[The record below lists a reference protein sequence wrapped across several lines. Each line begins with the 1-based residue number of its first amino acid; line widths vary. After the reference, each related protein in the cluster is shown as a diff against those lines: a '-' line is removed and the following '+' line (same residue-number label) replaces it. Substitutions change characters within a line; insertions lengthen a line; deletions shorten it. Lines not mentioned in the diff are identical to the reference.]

1 MNDFSIH
8 KSCQKFFYPIRR
20 IPTICLYF
28 LFAVFSFSALFQPTL
43 QLNASELNQ
52 VPNQIIV
59 KYKDPS
65 FSPLAK
71 DSKDSN
77 QDDPVTESADYQYTA
92 ILPGRIDLV
101 LIEGENINQ
110 LLEELKQDPTVEY
123 IEPHYVKQVYG
134 ISFQRSD
141 LPNDSYF
148 NRQWALNSPSSES
161 GSDIDFL
168 EALALSRESNP
179 DNPVIIGIIDST
191 FAIEHPDLINQLWV
205 NEEEIPNNGVDDDNN
220 GYIDDIHG
228 FDFVNFSPNVQGD
241 DDHGSHVAGIAAAEK
256 NNQKGISGAFPS
268 VKFIALAC
276 STGGAGISSLATL
289 RAKNYLINLKNRGY
303 NIVAVNASYGSNIY
317 SQLAYESIEDLSD
330 NDILFCTAAG
340 NDGWNLDLEKD
351 ANGNGIL
358 DAEEDLNGNG
368 ILDVSY
374 PNSYNIPNI
383 IGVASLNSNRELA
396 YDSNYGNIEVDL
408 AAPGENI
415 YSTLSIDTI
424 QEVQDILL
432 SNGTSIENQLITNAP
447 SISETSLVG
456 ELVACGIGDI
466 GEFPVKV
473 NGNIALIQRGTLY
486 FSEKVTNAM
495 NAGAIATIIYNNV
508 EEDLNG
514 LRPWLLDGVPNEP
527 WIPSFSIS
535 QADGQTLLQALP
547 LTATLRPLITTIDP
561 SSIQYAYLSG
571 TSMASPVVTAAVA
584 FAAHNFP
591 AETMAQR
598 RARILNNV
606 ATLPSLSNKVASG
619 GVVNLRKIVDT
630 DEDNLPDWWEMDHF
644 STLANTNNQDPDN
657 DGYSNRDEFLSET
670 DPTDASDRPYFKTDL
685 KVSNLTFTN
694 SDALSFEFM
703 THPGYTYSIQSMNSL
718 SENTWINT
726 TQSNLNGDGIPMKVT
741 IDDLASS
748 PEDTQFYRLQAT
760 PQ

>member
-1 MNDFSIH
+1 MH
-8 KSCQKFFYPIRR
+8 
-20 IPTICLYF
+20 
-28 LFAVFSFSALFQPTL
+28 
-43 QLNASELNQ
+43 LNSNQ

-77 QDDPVTESADYQYTA
+77 QEDPVTESADYQYTA

-110 LLEELKQDPTVEY
+110 LLEELKKDPTVEY
-123 IEPHYVKQVYG
+123 VEPHYVKQVYG

-148 NRQWALNSPSSES
+148 NRQWALNSSSSES

-228 FDFVNFSPNVQGD
+228 FDFVNFSSNVQGD

-256 NNQKGISGAFPS
+256 NNQKGISGAFPN

-276 STGGAGISSLATL
+276 STGGVGISSLATL

-374 PNSYNIPNI
+374 PNSYDLPNI

-424 QEVQDILL
+424 QEIQDILL

-466 GEFPVKV
+466 GEFPVEV

-508 EEDLNG
+508 EEDPDG
-514 LRPWLLDGVPNEP
+514 LRSWLLDGVPNEP

-561 SSIQYAYLSG
+561 TSIQYAYLSG

-591 AETMAQR
+591 NETMAQR

-606 ATLPSLSNKVASG
+606 ATLPSLSNKVATG

-644 STLANTNNQDPDN
+644 STLNNTNSQDSDN
-657 DGYSNRDEFLSET
+657 DGYSNRDEFLSKT
-670 DPTDASDRPYFKTDL
+670 DPTDASDRPSFKTDL

-703 THPGYTYSIQSMNSL
+703 THPGYTYTIQSMNSL
-718 SENTWINT
+718 SENTWIDT
-726 TQSNLNGDGIPMKVT
+726 TQSNLTGDGIPMKVT
-741 IDDLASS
+741 IDDLTSS
-748 PEDTQFYRLQAT
+748 NEDKQFFRLQAT
-760 PQ
+760 PE

>member
-1 MNDFSIH
+1 MKDLNIYKFYP
-8 KSCQKFFYPIRR
+8 KFFYAFTR
-20 IPTICLYF
+20 IPTTCLY
-28 LFAVFSFSALFQPTL
+28 LLSGCFSFVTLFQPTHPL
-43 QLNASELNQ
+43 VASKVNHAA
-52 VPNQIIV
+52 NQIIV
-59 KYKDPS
+59 QYKNPS
-65 FSPLAK
+65 FSPLAV
-71 DSKDSN
+71 DSEPIN
-77 QDDPVTESADYQYTA
+77 QESSSEVSTPYKYTA

-123 IEPHYVKQVYG
+123 VEPHYVKQVYG

-148 NRQWALNSPSSES
+148 NRQWALNSSSSES

-168 EALALSRESNP
+168 EALALSRESSP

-256 NNQKGISGAFPS
+256 NNQKGISGAFPN

-276 STGGAGISSLATL
+276 STGGAEISSLATL
-289 RAKNYLINLKNRGY
+289 RAKNYIINLKNRGY

-317 SQLAYESIEDLSD
+317 SQLAYESIEDLSEK
-330 NDILFCTAAG
+330 NILFCTAAG

-368 ILDVSY
+368 ILDITY
-374 PNSYNIPNI
+374 PNSYDIPNI

-408 AAPGENI
+408 AAPGEDI
-415 YSTLSIDTI
+415 YSTLSVGTI

-466 GEFPVKV
+466 GEFPVEV

-508 EEDLNG
+508 EEGPDG
-514 LRPWLLDGVPNEP
+514 LRSWLLDGVPNEP

-561 SSIQYAYLSG
+561 TSIQYAYLSG

-591 AETMAQR
+591 NETMTQR

-606 ATLPSLSNKVASG
+606 AILPSLSNKVATG

-630 DEDNLPDWWEMDHF
+630 DDDNLPDWWEMDHF
-644 STLANTNNQDPDN
+644 NTLANTNNQDSDN
-657 DGYSNRDEFLSET
+657 DGYSNREEFISET
-670 DPTDASDRPYFKTDL
+670 DPSDASDQPSFKTDL

-694 SDALSFEFM
+694 SDALSFEFI
-703 THPGYTYSIQSMNSL
+703 THPGYTFTIQSMDSL
-718 SENTWINT
+718 SENTWIDT
-726 TQSNLNGDGIPMKVT
+726 TQSNLTGDGIPMKVT
-741 IDDLASS
+741 IDAPSS
-748 PEDTQFYRLQAT
+748 GTEGKQFFRLQAT
-760 PQ
+760 PE

>member
-8 KSCQKFFYPIRR
+8 KSCPKFFYAIRR
-20 IPTICLYF
+20 IPAIYLYF
-28 LFAVFSFSALFQPTL
+28 LSAFFSFSALFQPTL
-43 QLNASELNQ
+43 QLNASELNR

-101 LIEGENINQ
+101 LIEGENVNQ
-110 LLEELKQDPTVEY
+110 LLNELKQDPTVEY
-123 IEPHYVKQVYG
+123 TEPHYVKQLYG

-141 LPNDSYF
+141 LPNDSDF
-148 NRQWALNSPSSES
+148 NRQWALNSYSPES

-179 DNPVIIGIIDST
+179 DNPVVIGIIDST

-228 FDFVNFSPNVQGD
+228 FDFVNFSSNVQGD

-256 NNQKGISGAFPS
+256 NNQKGISGAFPN

-276 STGGAGISSLATL
+276 STGGAGISSLATI
-289 RAKNYLINLKNRGY
+289 RAKNYLINLKKRGY

-317 SQLAYESIEDLSD
+317 SQLAYESIEDLFD

-368 ILDVSY
+368 ILDVTY
-374 PNSYNIPNI
+374 PNSYDIPNI
-383 IGVASLNSNRELA
+383 LGVASINSNRELA

-408 AAPGENI
+408 AAPGEYI
-415 YSTLSIDTI
+415 YSTLSIETF

-432 SNGTSIENQLITNAP
+432 GNGTSIENQLITNAP

-456 ELVACGIGDI
+456 ELVACEIGDI
-466 GEFPVKV
+466 GDFPVEV

-508 EEDLNG
+508 EEDPDG
-514 LRPWLLDGVPNEP
+514 LRSWLLDGEANEP

-547 LTATLRPLITTIDP
+547 LTATLRPLITNIDP
-561 SSIQYAYLSG
+561 TSIQYAYLSG

-591 AETMAQR
+591 DETMAQR
-598 RARILNNV
+598 RARILDNV
-606 ATLPSLSNKVASG
+606 ATLPSLSNKVATG

-644 STLANTNNQDPDN
+644 STLNYTNSQDSDN

-670 DPTDASDRPYFKTDL
+670 DPTDANDRPSFKTDL
-685 KVSNLTFTN
+685 NVSNLTFTN
-694 SDALSFEFM
+694 SDALSFEFL
-703 THPGYTYSIQSMNSL
+703 THPGYTYTIQSMNSL
-718 SENTWINT
+718 SDNTWNDT
-726 TQSNLNGDGIPMKVT
+726 TQSNMTGDGIPMKVT

-748 PEDTQFYRLQAT
+748 NEDKQFFRLQAT
-760 PQ
+760 PE

>member
-8 KSCQKFFYPIRR
+8 NSCPKFFYAFRR
-20 IPTICLYF
+20 IPTTCLYF
-28 LFAVFSFSALFQPTL
+28 LSAAFSFSALFQPTL
-43 QLNASELNQ
+43 QLNALELNQ

-71 DSKDSN
+71 DSKDSH

-123 IEPHYVKQVYG
+123 VEPHYVKQVYG

-148 NRQWALNSPSSES
+148 NRQWALNSSSSES

-168 EALALSRESNP
+168 EALALSRESSP

-228 FDFVNFSPNVQGD
+228 FDFVNFSSNVQGD

-256 NNQKGISGAFPS
+256 NNQKGISGAFPN

-368 ILDVSY
+368 ILDATY
-374 PNSYNIPNI
+374 PNSYDIPNI

-424 QEVQDILL
+424 QDIQDILF

-447 SISETSLVG
+447 NISETSLVG
-456 ELVACGIGDI
+456 ELVSCGIGDI
-466 GEFPVKV
+466 GEFPVEV

-508 EEDLNG
+508 EEDPDG
-514 LRPWLLDGVPNEP
+514 LRSWLLDGVPNEP

-535 QADGQTLLQALP
+535 KADGQTLLQALP
-547 LTATLRPLITTIDP
+547 LTATLMPLITTIDP
-561 SSIQYAYLSG
+561 TSIQYAYLSG

-644 STLANTNNQDPDN
+644 STLANTNNQDSDN

-670 DPTDASDRPYFKTDL
+670 DPTDASDRPSFKTNL
-685 KVSNLTFTN
+685 NVSNLNFTN

-703 THPGYTYSIQSMNSL
+703 THPGYSYTIQSMNSL
-718 SENTWINT
+718 SENTWIDT
-726 TQSNLNGDGIPMKVT
+726 TQSNMTGDGIPMKVT

-748 PEDTQFYRLQAT
+748 NEDKQFFRLQAT
-760 PQ
+760 P

>member
-8 KSCQKFFYPIRR
+8 KSCPKFFYAIRR
-20 IPTICLYF
+20 IPAIYLYF
-28 LFAVFSFSALFQPTL
+28 LSAFFSFSALFQPTL
-43 QLNASELNQ
+43 QLNASELNR

-101 LIEGENINQ
+101 LIEGENVNQ
-110 LLEELKQDPTVEY
+110 LLNELKQDPTVEY
-123 IEPHYVKQVYG
+123 TEPHYVKQLYG

-141 LPNDSYF
+141 LPNDSDF
-148 NRQWALNSPSSES
+148 NRQWALNSYSPES

-179 DNPVIIGIIDST
+179 DNPVVIGIIDST

-228 FDFVNFSPNVQGD
+228 FDFVNFSSNVQGD

-256 NNQKGISGAFPS
+256 NNQKGISGAFPN

-317 SQLAYESIEDLSD
+317 SQLAYESIEDLFD

-368 ILDVSY
+368 ILDVTY
-374 PNSYNIPNI
+374 PNSYDIPNI
-383 IGVASLNSNRELA
+383 LGVASINSNRELA

-408 AAPGENI
+408 AAPGEYI
-415 YSTLSIDTI
+415 YSTLSIETF

-432 SNGTSIENQLITNAP
+432 GNGTSIENQLITNAP

-456 ELVACGIGDI
+456 ELVACEIGDI
-466 GEFPVKV
+466 GDFPVEV

-508 EEDLNG
+508 EEDPDG
-514 LRPWLLDGVPNEP
+514 LRSWLLDGEANEP

-547 LTATLRPLITTIDP
+547 LTATLRPLITNIDP
-561 SSIQYAYLSG
+561 TSIQYAYLSG

-591 AETMAQR
+591 DETMAQR
-598 RARILNNV
+598 RARILDNV
-606 ATLPSLSNKVASG
+606 ATLPSLSNKVATG

-644 STLANTNNQDPDN
+644 STLNYTNSQDSDN

-670 DPTDASDRPYFKTDL
+670 DPTDANDRPSFKTDL
-685 KVSNLTFTN
+685 NVSNLTFTN
-694 SDALSFEFM
+694 SDALSFEFL
-703 THPGYTYSIQSMNSL
+703 THPGYTYTIQSMNSL
-718 SENTWINT
+718 SDNTWNDT
-726 TQSNLNGDGIPMKVT
+726 TQSNMTGDGIPMKVT

-748 PEDTQFYRLQAT
+748 NEDKQFFRLQAT
-760 PQ
+760 PE